1 MRYGAQRVRHCD
13 CVYSRTVVLRAIETH
28 PADLASAVSKAPL
41 AARRASQPACVSK
54 TCNKLISGPSVHP
67 TTNCVIKYPQS
78 ITKEK
83 TLNNTSEAF
92 ELSANNHGVDQWWVS
107 GGCS

>member
-1 MRYGAQRVRHCD
+1 MIHGIMRGH
-13 CVYSRTVVLRAIETH
+13 TVVLRAIETH

-54 TCNKLISGPSVHP
+54 TCNKLSGPSVHP

-92 ELSANNHGVDQWWVS
+92 ELSANNHGVDQWWVLVKKL
-107 GGCS
+107 